1 MLLLRV
7 GVCCVKRCGCED
19 ADSAIME
26 ETKSRERSTD
36 TGTDACTYRVN
47 RARRQ
52 TDRRGKGESVIKKS
66 TESEAEKKW
75 WSKRETESGR
85 RGRSNNRS
93 SQVEM
98 KIDETSTE
106 VQGDKAR

>member
-75 WSKRETESGR
+75 WSKRETETETER
-85 RGRSNNRS
+85 QRGERQR
-93 SQVEM
+93 QRAGEEEGA
-98 KIDETSTE
+98 IIEA
-106 VQGDKAR
+106 AR

>member
-36 TGTDACTYRVN
+36 TGTDAFTYRVN

-75 WSKRETESGR
+75 WSKRETETVTER
-85 RGRSNNRS
+85 QRGERQR
-93 SQVEM
+93 QRAGEEEGA
-98 KIDETSTE
+98 IIEA
-106 VQGDKAR
+106 AR